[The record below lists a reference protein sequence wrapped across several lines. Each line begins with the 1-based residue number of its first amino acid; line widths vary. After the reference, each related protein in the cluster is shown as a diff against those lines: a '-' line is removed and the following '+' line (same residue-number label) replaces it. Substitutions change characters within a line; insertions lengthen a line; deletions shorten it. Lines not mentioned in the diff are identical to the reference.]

1 MGKLYVIG
9 IGPGGLDH
17 ITLKAA
23 KAIEESDIVVGY
35 TKYLEMIK
43 PLIENKEVYSTG
55 MRGEEKRCEEAL
67 RLSADKT
74 VALVSTGDSGIY
86 GMAGLIL
93 EMRKDENV
101 EIIPGITASSA
112 AGAVVGAPLMHDNC
126 NISLSDLMTPYEE
139 IKKRVSLAAEGD
151 FVISLY
157 NPKSKGRPGY
167 LKECINLIKEHR
179 GNNTPIAV
187 VRNALRDDQ
196 SYALCTLENFNDEI
210 VDMFSIVIIGNSK
223 SYIKNGIF
231 ITPRGYKLNRERSL
245 MIGFILGT
253 SEGKKFLS
261 LINEYTEDI
270 IVSTATEYGGE
281 LLSDYKVKHINT
293 KPLDKDGL
301 NKLIKDF
308 NIKVLVDASH
318 PYAEIVSKNAME
330 SCKESNIEYI
340 RYERLGALSKEN
352 SENIIR
358 VKSYEELE
366 TVINNIPGNIL
377 NTTGSKN
384 IGKILSLNIENRV
397 IHRILPSW
405 QILKE
410 VLELGVEVSDVV
422 AIKGPIGY
430 ELNKGFIYQDN
441 IKAIITKDSGVQGGV
456 LEKLKATTDT
466 NIKLIVIE
474 KTKIEYGQVFNKEEE
489 IVNYLKIKYKELLK
503 K

>member
-93 EMRKDENV
+93 EMKKDENV

-223 SYIKNGIF
+223 SYIKNGVF
-231 ITPRGYKLNRERSL
+231 ITPRGYKLNRE
-245 MIGFILGT
+245 
-253 SEGKKFLS
+253 E
-261 LINEYTEDI
+261 
-270 IVSTATEYGGE
+270 A
-281 LLSDYKVKHINT
+281 
-293 KPLDKDGL
+293 
-301 NKLIKDF
+301 
-308 NIKVLVDASH
+308 
-318 PYAEIVSKNAME
+318 
-330 SCKESNIEYI
+330 
-340 RYERLGALSKEN
+340 
-352 SENIIR
+352 
-358 VKSYEELE
+358 
-366 TVINNIPGNIL
+366 
-377 NTTGSKN
+377 
-384 IGKILSLNIENRV
+384 
-397 IHRILPSW
+397 
-405 QILKE
+405 
-410 VLELGVEVSDVV
+410 
-422 AIKGPIGY
+422 
-430 ELNKGFIYQDN
+430 
-441 IKAIITKDSGVQGGV
+441 
-456 LEKLKATTDT
+456 
-466 NIKLIVIE
+466 
-474 KTKIEYGQVFNKEEE
+474 
-489 IVNYLKIKYKELLK
+489 
-503 K
+503 

>member
-1 MGKLYVIG
+1 
-9 IGPGGLDH
+9 
-17 ITLKAA
+17 
-23 KAIEESDIVVGY
+23 
-35 TKYLEMIK
+35 
-43 PLIENKEVYSTG
+43 
-55 MRGEEKRCEEAL
+55 
-67 RLSADKT
+67 
-74 VALVSTGDSGIY
+74 
-86 GMAGLIL
+86 
-93 EMRKDENV
+93 
-101 EIIPGITASSA
+101 
-112 AGAVVGAPLMHDNC
+112 
-126 NISLSDLMTPYEE
+126 
-139 IKKRVSLAAEGD
+139 
-151 FVISLY
+151 
-157 NPKSKGRPGY
+157 
-167 LKECINLIKEHR
+167 
-179 GNNTPIAV
+179 
-187 VRNALRDDQ
+187 
-196 SYALCTLENFNDEI
+196 
-210 VDMFSIVIIGNSK
+210 
-223 SYIKNGIF
+223 
-231 ITPRGYKLNRERSL
+231 

-352 SENIIR
+352 NKNIIR

-489 IVNYLKIKYKELLK
+489 IVNYLKIKYKALLK